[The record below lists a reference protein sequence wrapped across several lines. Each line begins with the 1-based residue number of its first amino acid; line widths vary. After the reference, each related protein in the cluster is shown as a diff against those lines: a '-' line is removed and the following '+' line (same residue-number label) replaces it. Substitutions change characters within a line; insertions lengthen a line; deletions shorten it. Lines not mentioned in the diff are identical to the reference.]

1 MSNIQ
6 EKLSEF
12 APASEL
18 ELSRFVRDNS
28 QGARLPIYP
37 VGGRTGLQFL
47 PPALSRGATLSLQ
60 RLNDVID
67 YPARDMTITVGS
79 GMRIAELAGILA
91 EENQQLPLDIC
102 HEARA
107 TIGGAVACNVSGPRR
122 FGLGTFRDYLI
133 GMSAVDAQG
142 RVFHAGGRV
151 VKNVAGYDLCKLMIG
166 SRGSLGILTE
176 VTLKLKPRP
185 ERFEAVWINC
195 DSFATIDQ
203 LAERMLSSE
212 TRPVAIEA
220 FTPEACRYIV
230 ADARMSFP
238 IDGPVFLLIYQGHE
252 RELHW
257 QIGKVRDELQNPGVV
272 VMEEVSDESSV
283 LLLNTLR
290 EFPDGGDVPVTFQA
304 NLLPSATPRF
314 LQHCA
319 ERGISACARVG
330 NGIVIGHLPE
340 ESGPQSQ
347 RTLISELSQLAR
359 QQWGNLILL
368 NAEESIAGDL
378 AWWGTPEASWPVMNK
393 IKRTLDPHGLLNPG
407 ATPFE

>member
-1 MSNIQ
+1 MSDIQ

-18 ELSRFVRDNS
+18 ELSRFVRENARGD
-28 QGARLPIYP
+28 RLPIYP

-47 PPALSRGATLSLQ
+47 PRSYSRGTVLSLQ
-60 RLNDVID
+60 RLHEVID

-79 GMRIAELAGILA
+79 GMRIADLAAILA

-102 HEARA
+102 HEQRA
-107 TIGGAVACNVSGPRR
+107 TIGGAIACNISGPRR

-142 RVFHAGGRV
+142 RGFHAGGRV

-176 VTLKLKPRP
+176 VTLKLKPQARL
-185 ERFEAVWINC
+185 FEAVWMNC
-195 DSFATIDQ
+195 DSFQTIDK

-212 TRPVAIEA
+212 TRPVAMEA

-230 ADARMSFP
+230 ADARMAFP

-252 RELHW
+252 QELHW
-257 QIGKVRDELQNPGVV
+257 QMGKVRDELQDPGVRS
-272 VMEEVSDESSV
+272 MEEVSDESST
-283 LLLNTLR
+283 LLLSTLR
-290 EFPDGGDVPVTFQA
+290 EFLDGGDVPVTFQA

-314 LQHCA
+314 LQHCSDR
-319 ERGISACARVG
+319 EISACARVG

-340 ESGPQSQ
+340 DSGPETQ
-347 RTLISELSQLAR
+347 RTLINELSQLAR
-359 QQWGNLILL
+359 EQAGNLILL
-368 NAEESIAGDL
+368 NAEESMAESL
-378 AWWGTPEASWPVMNK
+378 SWWGTPEASWPVMSK
-393 IKRTLDPHGLLNPG
+393 IKRALDPLGLLNPG